1 LKTLGSFTGKRAL
14 IDRLTDS
21 LLADA
26 GSLRK
31 VLKWKPLYSFDEGMQ
46 ETLDWYLHR

>member
-1 LKTLGSFTGKRAL
+1 M

-26 GSLRK
+26 GSLHK
-31 VLKWKPLYSFDEGMQ
+31 VLKWEPLYSFDEGLQ
-46 ETLDWYLHR
+46 ETLDWYLQR